1 MLRFGNKKK
10 ENFMM
15 KKILVIWDLNLDPI
29 VISNWIETK
38 NSSNYL
44 IGCLDEVMGAYF
56 FWHYLKWVD
65 TLKHLK
71 RKMIN

>member
-29 VISNWIETK
+29 VISN
-38 NSSNYL
+38 
-44 IGCLDEVMGAYF
+44 
-56 FWHYLKWVD
+56 
-65 TLKHLK
+65 
-71 RKMIN
+71 